1 MNGNPLREE
10 RNLPGCRL
18 CPRAC
23 GADRAAGEEGLC
35 GAGKE
40 IRIARA
46 ALHFWEE
53 PCISGTK
60 GSGAVFF
67 SGCPLRCVY
76 CQNREISRG
85 LAGASVSVERLAE
98 IFMELQEQQANNINL
113 VTAGHYLPQVREALL
128 LAKGRGLSVPVV
140 YNTSSYEKPEALR
153 MLEGLADIYLPD
165 LKYLDPD
172 LAGNYSKALDYPERA
187 MEAIQEMVR
196 QVPEP
201 EFDSRGIMKKGV
213 IVRHLLLPGHVREGK
228 RIVRYLHET
237 YGNRIY
243 ISLMNQ
249 YTPTEAVK
257 TDSLLGRKA
266 TKREYERLL
275 NYAMETGVEQGF
287 FQEGD
292 TARESFIPPFDLEGV
307 YSK

>member
-153 MLEGLADIYLPD
+153 MLEGLVDIYLPD

-172 LAGNYSKALDYPERA
+172 LAGNLYVSGEMCRCLRA
-187 MEAIQEMVR
+187 CGGR
-196 QVPEP
+196 C
-201 EFDSRGIMKKGV
+201 
-213 IVRHLLLPGHVREGK
+213 GK
-228 RIVRYLHET
+228 RCHEQF
-237 YGNRIY
+237 I
-243 ISLMNQ
+243 
-249 YTPTEAVK
+249 
-257 TDSLLGRKA
+257 RKRKRQDRERMVW
-266 TKREYERLL
+266 TKRYFRR
-275 NYAMETGVEQGF
+275 NF
-287 FQEGD
+287 
-292 TARESFIPPFDLEGV
+292 RNS
-307 YSK
+307 

>member
-23 GADRAAGEEGLC
+23 GADQAAGEEGLC

-98 IFMELQEQQANNINL
+98 IFLELQEQQANNINL

-153 MLEGLADIYLPD
+153 MLEGLVDIYLPD